1 MSNEKK
7 NEKEAMLA
15 SFSTIALNV
24 ALCAVK
30 IIAGILGRS
39 AALTSDGIESAGDV
53 LRGIIVAVGIKMGSK
68 EADKDHPYG
77 HETFECVAALML
89 YFFIGFTGVALGWE
103 SVRTL
108 FTKEGTQS
116 PAVIALIVSA
126 VSVAIKYVMYKT
138 ASVKAK
144 KLSSPAL
151 EAESKDHL
159 SDVFASSGVSLGIIG
174 AMLGYPQADSI
185 AGAAMSVLI
194 VRTAIDIFRE
204 NAAKITDKS
213 CNDEVESE
221 MAEAILSV
229 DGVKRLDLLNTRQ
242 FANKIYVEVE
252 VAVDRDLNLTA
263 AHDIAQ
269 EVHDRVEREFAP
281 AVKHVMVHVNPT

>member
-1 MSNEKK
+1 
-7 NEKEAMLA
+7 MLA
-15 SFSTIALNV
+15 SFTTITLNV

-30 IIAGILGRS
+30 LIAGILGRS

-89 YFFIGFTGVALGWE
+89 SFFIGFTGVALGWE
-103 SVRTL
+103 SIRTL
-108 FTKEGTQS
+108 FSEATSAQS
-116 PAVIALIVSA
+116 PAVIALIASA
-126 VSVAIKYVMYKT
+126 ASVAIKLVMYKT

-144 KLSSPAL
+144 NLSSPAL

-213 CNDEVESE
+213 CSDEVESE
-221 MAEAILSV
+221 ITEAILSV

-242 FANKIYVEVE
+242 FANKIYVEAE
-252 VAVDRDLNLTA
+252 VAVDKDLSLTA

-269 EVHDRVEREFAP
+269 EVHDKVEREFAP
-281 AVKHVMVHVNPT
+281 SVKHVMVHVNPT